1 VKRNFSMKAMHR
13 LMVTSEAYK
22 AASSFDPGL
31 FAANIKAD
39 PDNVYLWHF
48 RLQRLEA
55 EPIWDS
61 IWAAA
66 GTLDTSVG
74 GPSFDV
80 DSFATKAGKRIR
92 GTSAVKQLASRR
104 GAYLVRGYSSQ
115 RNVVPHFLEVFD
127 VDDGRTP
134 CPLRTSTVTAPQAL
148 FLMNS
153 TAIERACEQL
163 AQRLKRESGGDFER
177 AVGLAYRTT
186 LARPPTSLEMG
197 HALAYLDHDPT
208 RLSGLAWLLFNLDEF
223 IYVR

>member
-1 VKRNFSMKAMHR
+1 
-13 LMVTSEAYK
+13 
-22 AASSFDPGL
+22 
-31 FAANIKAD
+31 
-39 PDNVYLWHF
+39 
-48 RLQRLEA
+48 
-55 EPIWDS
+55 
-61 IWAAA
+61 
-66 GTLDTSVG
+66 
-74 GPSFDV
+74 
-80 DSFATKAGKRIR
+80 
-92 GTSAVKQLASRR
+92 
-104 GAYLVRGYSSQ
+104 
-115 RNVVPHFLEVFD
+115 
-127 VDDGRTP
+127 
-134 CPLRTSTVTAPQAL
+134 VTAPQAL